1 MKVVLLTAL
10 DNRGGNSMFQ
20 KFKIT
25 FYALIVLLLLVLP
38 SQARGQTLS
47 TAPTIQMD
55 KQIGMHPIPLA
66 VAPGILPM
74 GTPPTMAPN
83 HSLCNISKGF
93 LNPKGLAIRAKEC
106 R

>member
-1 MKVVLLTAL
+1 
-10 DNRGGNSMFQ
+10 MFQ

-25 FYALIVLLLLVLP
+25 FYALIILLLLVLP

-47 TAPTIQMD
+47 TAPTIQFDSMD

-74 GTPPTMAPN
+74 GNTPGILSTAADA
-83 HSLCNISKGF
+83 LFI
-93 LNPKGLAIRAKEC
+93 
-106 R
+106 